1 MKAQDY
7 SERKDELSGWPV
19 KIVSYRLGQKFFVT
33 IHNEQPGAWVAKAEG
48 ATLEEAESQ
57 ARKVAAERLAK
68 TRKTPPSTG
77 GSSGA
82 GS

>member
-7 SERKDELSGWPV
+7 TERKDELSGWPV
-19 KIVSYRLGQKFFVT
+19 KIVSYRLGEKFFVT

-48 ATLEEAESQ
+48 PTLAEAESR

-68 TRKTPPSTG
+68 TKRTPPTSSCASG
-77 GSSGA
+77 DGS
-82 GS
+82 